1 MVFTWGR
8 LSQTAITMVRPMT
21 PAPTSVT
28 ALVSAGAVCLAKTPA
43 TAEVR
48 MAVIR
53 VPSRMQKGSTVSGS
67 LRTVMSMP

>member
-1 MVFTWGR
+1 MTAGR
-8 LSQTAITMVRPMT
+8 LSQTAMIIVRPIT

-28 ALVSAGAVCLAKTPA
+28 VSVFLGAVYFAKTPA

-67 LRTVMSMP
+67 LRMVMSMP